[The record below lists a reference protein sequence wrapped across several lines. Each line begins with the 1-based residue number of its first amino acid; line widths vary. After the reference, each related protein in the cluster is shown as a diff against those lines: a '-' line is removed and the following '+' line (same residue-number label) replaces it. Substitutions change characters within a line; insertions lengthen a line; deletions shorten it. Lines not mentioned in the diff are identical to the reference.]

1 MPITIGRGFLKS
13 EMFSQSAISQRSFF
27 TLLWEKIK
35 DFFCSTRRSAADQYI
50 KELCDVASPPDA
62 QRLFD
67 LFCKL
72 YELSSPSCKEK
83 FHFQHYKDGEYQY
96 TNLCIKDGEDIP
108 LCIVIRQDHYYYDI
122 MNRTVLC
129 VDTQSAHLKRYSDI
143 NIKTSTYVCE
153 ELCCLFP
160 ERLLLSLSGGITFS
174 VDLKNIKETLIAMAE
189 KGNLCDWK
197 EQERKAAISSR
208 ISLGITQ
215 ADLPPIDDAIKN
227 KIAAK
232 VIEDTNLKNATFEP
246 NYAQSS
252 VTQIVYSCLFKNEIL
267 MNMLEESS
275 SHGLLC
281 LNDLAEY
288 VALQV
293 HNSLFSEDLS
303 SLVETTK
310 NVAQHQR

>member
-252 VTQIVYSCLFKNEIL
+252 VTQIVYSC
-267 MNMLEESS
+267 
-275 SHGLLC
+275 
-281 LNDLAEY
+281 
-288 VALQV
+288 
-293 HNSLFSEDLS
+293 
-303 SLVETTK
+303 
-310 NVAQHQR
+310 

>member
-1 MPITIGRGFLKS
+1 M
-13 EMFSQSAISQRSFF
+13 
-27 TLLWEKIK
+27 
-35 DFFCSTRRSAADQYI
+35 
-50 KELCDVASPPDA
+50 ASPPDA

-72 YELSSPSCKEK
+72 YELSSPSCRGN
-83 FHFQHYKDGEYQY
+83 FHFQHYKDAEYQY

-122 MNRTVLC
+122 MNRTALC

-143 NIKTSTYVCE
+143 NIKASTYVCE
-153 ELCCLFP
+153 PLCCLFP
-160 ERLLLSLSGGITFS
+160 ERLLLSLSGGITFP

-208 ISLGITQ
+208 INLGIAQ
-215 ADLPPIDDAIKN
+215 ASVTPIDDAIKN

-232 VIEDTNLKNATFEP
+232 GIENTNLKNAIFEP
-246 NYAQSS
+246 NHTQSS
-252 VTQIVYSCLFKNEIL
+252 VTQLVYSCLFKNEIL
-267 MNMLEESS
+267 MNMLEENS
-275 SHGLLC
+275 SHDLLC

-293 HNSLFSEDLS
+293 HNSFFLKIYLHSLKQQKMRLITRVDHTINSMVYNPLAIPKPSNTITLKIYFQEIIDL
-303 SLVETTK
+303 LWNELARYFY
-310 NVAQHQR
+310 N

>member
-1 MPITIGRGFLKS
+1 
-13 EMFSQSAISQRSFF
+13 
-27 TLLWEKIK
+27 
-35 DFFCSTRRSAADQYI
+35 
-50 KELCDVASPPDA
+50 
-62 QRLFD
+62 
-67 LFCKL
+67 
-72 YELSSPSCKEK
+72 
-83 FHFQHYKDGEYQY
+83 GEYQY

-310 NVAQHQR
+310 NVAHHQR